1 VRAAGGYSDVGE
13 ERLPLVLVVED
24 DASLAGWIADY
35 LVEHGL
41 QASIASRGDT
51 ALELIEEDR
60 PDAVVLDLGLPGI
73 DGLAVCRRA
82 RAFYRGPIL
91 MLTARDEDEDEIRG
105 LETGAD
111 DYLAKPVRPRV
122 LLARLQ
128 TLLRRDV
135 NSVVRNTLRIGRLS
149 IDSNAREVAYDGIL
163 IALSTQ
169 EFDVLQLLASTP
181 GEAVDRQTLTT
192 RLRGIKY
199 DGTDRSVDLAIS
211 RLRRKLDDPAE
222 EPRRIKT
229 LRGRGYL
236 LSPDAW

>member
-1 VRAAGGYSDVGE
+1 
-13 ERLPLVLVVED
+13 
-24 DASLAGWIADY
+24 
-35 LVEHGL
+35 
-41 QASIASRGDT
+41 
-51 ALELIEEDR
+51 
-60 PDAVVLDLGLPGI
+60 
-73 DGLAVCRRA
+73 
-82 RAFYRGPIL
+82 
-91 MLTARDEDEDEIRG
+91 
-105 LETGAD
+105 
-111 DYLAKPVRPRV
+111 
-122 LLARLQ
+122 
-128 TLLRRDV
+128 V

-149 IDSNAREVAYDGIL
+149 IDINAREVAYDGTL

-192 RLRGIKY
+192 RLRGIDY

-222 EPRRIKT
+222 APRRIKT

>member
-1 VRAAGGYSDVGE
+1 MRDDE
-13 ERLPLVLVVED
+13 LPLVLVVED
-24 DASLAGWIADY
+24 DASLAVWIADY
-35 LVEHGL
+35 LIEHGL
-41 QASIASRGDT
+41 QASIASRGDI
-51 ALELIEEDR
+51 ALELIEQDR
-60 PDAVVLDLGLPGI
+60 PEAVVLDLGLPVI

-82 RAFYRGPIL
+82 RAFYQGPIL

-128 TLLRRDV
+128 TLLRREV
-135 NSVVRNTLRIGRLS
+135 GGVVRSTLRIGRLV
-149 IDSNAREVAYDGIL
+149 IDINAREVEYAGTP

-192 RLRGIKY
+192 RLRGLDY

-211 RLRRKLDDPAE
+211 RLRRKLDDPADV
-222 EPRRIKT
+222 PRRIKT